1 MSREY
6 CFNLTVPLA
15 DLEEVENLLAQA
27 QQNCPPLRISR
38 KPDRQECARFYLS
51 FPFSSSR
58 PDLSFQ
64 EWFSEHLQEAW
75 DLFGPNP
82 GRWGL
87 S

>member
-6 CFNLTVPLA
+6 CFNLTVPLE
-15 DLEEVENLLAQA
+15 DVGQVDELLARAKQD
-27 QQNCPPLRISR
+27 CPPMRISR
-38 KPDRQECARFYLS
+38 KPDRKDYARFYLS

-64 EWFSEHLQEAW
+64 DWFGDYLQENW
-75 DLFGPNP
+75 DLHGPNP

-87 S
+87 T

>member
-6 CFNLTVPLA
+6 CFNLTVPLE
-15 DLEEVENLLAQA
+15 DIDRVDELLVQA
-27 QQNCPPLRISR
+27 KQNYPPMRISR
-38 KPDRQECARFYLS
+38 KPDRYGCARFYLS
-51 FPFSSSR
+51 FPISGNR

-64 EWFSEHLQEAW
+64 EWFAEYLEGNW

-87 S
+87 I